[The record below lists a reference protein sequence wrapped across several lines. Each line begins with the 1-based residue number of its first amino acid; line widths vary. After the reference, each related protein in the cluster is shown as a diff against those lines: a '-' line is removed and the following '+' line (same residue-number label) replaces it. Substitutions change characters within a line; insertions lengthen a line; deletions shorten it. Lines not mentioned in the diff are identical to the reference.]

1 MRSKISVL
9 LLVCLVVGFS
19 ALTTSAQ
26 TQEWA
31 IKADV
36 TESCCCNPACPCL
49 FGSPATLGH
58 CDAVGLVE
66 IKGGHYG
73 EVRLDGISVVYTG
86 RLGEWMKYS
95 VSENASDQ
103 QVNAAAKLVEVA
115 YGIPGMKILSI
126 EKVSISI
133 EKTANKIKF
142 SVPSSTVE
150 IEIMKGQDGNPIKIQ
165 NLVAQNLPMP
175 HFIDYTQ
182 YKSIILSHDSK
193 DKEFSYSGTNGVTA
207 KWDVTSKE

>member
-1 MRSKISVL
+1 MKKQFIIGVIAL
-9 LLVCLVVGFS
+9 ALMTAMGAS
-19 ALTTSAQ
+19 AEA
-26 TQEWA
+26 QEWA
-31 IKADV
+31 IKADA

-49 FGSPATLGH
+49 FGSPPTLGH

-66 IKGGHYG
+66 IKEGHYG

-95 VSENASDQ
+95 VSENASDG
-103 QVNAAAKLVEVA
+103 QVKAAAKLVEVA
-115 YGIPGMKILSI
+115 YGIPGMKILLT
-126 EKVSISI
+126 EKVPISI
-133 EKTANKIKF
+133 ERTANKIKF

-150 IEIMKGQDGNPIKIQ
+150 IEMIKGFNGKPIKIQ

-193 DKEFSYSGTNGVTA
+193 DKKFSYSGTNGVTA
-207 KWDVTSKE
+207 KWDVASKE